1 MYCLEY
7 LYDYVLFIVYSLQ
20 VYNLGIVYIYS
31 MYDCMYVMYIYLTL
45 PTPTHTYLQPYNLG
59 IVSARPFTVVAEYGP
74 PVFQRG
80 ALHVYYASLS
90 LHVIVVH
97 LHAHSSR
104 SRIQEAQELVK
115 VCMYI

>member
-1 MYCLEY
+1 MY
-7 LYDYVLFIVYSLQ
+7 V
-20 VYNLGIVYIYS
+20 
-31 MYDCMYVMYIYLTL
+31 CMYVVYIYLTL
-45 PTPTHTYLQPYNLG
+45 PTLTHTYLQPYNLG

-104 SRIQEAQELVK
+104 SRIKEAQELIK
-115 VCMYI
+115 VCMYV